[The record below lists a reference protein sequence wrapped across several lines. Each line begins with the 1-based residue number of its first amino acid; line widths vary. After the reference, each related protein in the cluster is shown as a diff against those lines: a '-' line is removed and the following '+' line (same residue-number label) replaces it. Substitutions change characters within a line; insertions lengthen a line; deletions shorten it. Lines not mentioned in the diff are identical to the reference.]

1 VKVWGECAETRISW
15 HRYSYSDEVAIL
27 LWPPGLCED
36 VRRAAAHTGQ
46 RPAGGMLPCKQA
58 TAASVE
64 GMSKREDAASGP
76 TSEHVAVQRDR
87 HGVHRVEADGEL
99 WGSP

>member
-1 VKVWGECAETRISW
+1 M
-15 HRYSYSDEVAIL
+15 
-27 LWPPGLCED
+27 
-36 VRRAAAHTGQ
+36 
-46 RPAGGMLPCKQA
+46 GMLPCKQA
-58 TAASVE
+58 TPASVE

-87 HGVHRVEADGEL
+87 HRLRHGVHRVEADGEL